1 MSWTCTKTVL
11 TIRKERLCNN
21 PMGWADWMVVNQS
34 LEEELEL
41 ERSVR
46 DVQGCTDEDALKTL
60 CVSLVRTNW
69 HQAKLLKQAVGHIG
83 ELDAS
88 IVASD

>member
-1 MSWTCTKTVL
+1 MD
-11 TIRKERLCNN
+11 
-21 PMGWADWMVVNQS
+21 WAEWMIVNQS

-41 ERSVR
+41 ERNVR

-83 ELDAS
+83 QLDAS
-88 IVASD
+88 MACSD

>member
-1 MSWTCTKTVL
+1 
-11 TIRKERLCNN
+11 
-21 PMGWADWMVVNQS
+21 MGWADWMVVHQS

-41 ERSVR
+41 ERNVR
-46 DVQGCTDEDALKTL
+46 DVQNCSDEDALKSL

-88 IVASD
+88 MVSSD

>member
-1 MSWTCTKTVL
+1 
-11 TIRKERLCNN
+11 
-21 PMGWADWMVVNQS
+21 MGWADWMVVNQS

-41 ERSVR
+41 ERNVR
-46 DVQGCTDEDALKTL
+46 DVQNCDDEDALKTL

-69 HQAKLLKQAVGHIG
+69 HQAKLLRQAVGHIG

-88 IVASD
+88 MVASD

>member
-1 MSWTCTKTVL
+1 
-11 TIRKERLCNN
+11 
-21 PMGWADWMVVNQS
+21 
-34 LEEELEL
+34 L
-41 ERSVR
+41 ERNVR
-46 DVQGCTDEDALKTL
+46 DVQGCSDESALKAL

-69 HQAKLLKQAVGHIG
+69 HQAKLLRQAVGHIG

>member
-1 MSWTCTKTVL
+1 
-11 TIRKERLCNN
+11 
-21 PMGWADWMVVNQS
+21 MGWAEWMIVNQS

-41 ERSVR
+41 ERNVR
-46 DVQGCTDEDALKTL
+46 NVQGCTDEDALKTL

-83 ELDAS
+83 ELDA
-88 IVASD
+88 INTAQE

>member
-1 MSWTCTKTVL
+1 
-11 TIRKERLCNN
+11 
-21 PMGWADWMVVNQS
+21 MGWADWMVVHQS

-41 ERSVR
+41 ERNVR
-46 DVQGCTDEDALKTL
+46 DVQNCSDEDALKSL

-88 IVASD
+88 MSCLD

>member
-1 MSWTCTKTVL
+1 
-11 TIRKERLCNN
+11 
-21 PMGWADWMVVNQS
+21 MGWADWMVIKQS

-41 ERSVR
+41 EKSVR
-46 DVQGCTDEDALKTL
+46 DVQSCDDGDALRTL

-69 HQAKLLKQAVGHIG
+69 HQAKMLQQAVGHIA

-88 IVASD
+88 DAAMVL

>member
-1 MSWTCTKTVL
+1 
-11 TIRKERLCNN
+11 
-21 PMGWADWMVVNQS
+21 MGWADWMIVKQS

-46 DVQGCTDEDALKTL
+46 DVQGCTDESALRAL

-69 HQAKLLKQAVGHIG
+69 HQAKLLRQAVGHIG

-88 IVASD
+88 MLASD

>member
-1 MSWTCTKTVL
+1 
-11 TIRKERLCNN
+11 
-21 PMGWADWMVVNQS
+21 MGWADWMVVTQS
-34 LEEELEL
+34 LDEELAL

-46 DVQGCTDEDALKTL
+46 DVQGCTDESALKAL

-83 ELDAS
+83 QFDES
-88 IVASD
+88 MSWSE

>member
-1 MSWTCTKTVL
+1 
-11 TIRKERLCNN
+11 
-21 PMGWADWMVVNQS
+21 MGWAEWMVVNQS

-41 ERSVR
+41 ERNVR
-46 DVQGCTDEDALKTL
+46 DVQNCTDEDALKTL

-69 HQAKLLKQAVGHIG
+69 HQSKLLKQAVGHIG

-88 IVASD
+88 MSCWS

>member
-1 MSWTCTKTVL
+1 
-11 TIRKERLCNN
+11 
-21 PMGWADWMVVNQS
+21 MGWTDWMVVNQS

-41 ERSVR
+41 ERNVR
-46 DVQGCTDEDALKTL
+46 DVQGCSDESALKAL

-69 HQAKLLKQAVGHIG
+69 HQAKLLKQAVGHID

>member
-1 MSWTCTKTVL
+1 
-11 TIRKERLCNN
+11 
-21 PMGWADWMVVNQS
+21 MGWADWMVVNQS

-41 ERSVR
+41 ERNVR
-46 DVQGCTDEDALKTL
+46 DVQGCSDESALKEL

>member
-1 MSWTCTKTVL
+1 
-11 TIRKERLCNN
+11 
-21 PMGWADWMVVNQS
+21 MGWADWMIVNQS

-46 DVQGCTDEDALKTL
+46 EVQNCGDDDALRAL

-83 ELDAS
+83 EIDAS
-88 IVASD
+88 MNCAD

>member
-1 MSWTCTKTVL
+1 MAFC
-11 TIRKERLCNN
+11 
-21 PMGWADWMVVNQS
+21 DWMVVNQS

-41 ERSVR
+41 ERNVR
-46 DVQGCTDEDALKTL
+46 DVQNCSDEDALKSL

-83 ELDAS
+83 EIDAS
-88 IVASD
+88 MFPSD

>member
-1 MSWTCTKTVL
+1 
-11 TIRKERLCNN
+11 
-21 PMGWADWMVVNQS
+21 MGWTDWMVVNQS

-41 ERSVR
+41 ERNVR
-46 DVQGCTDEDALKTL
+46 DVQGCSDESALKAL

-69 HQAKLLKQAVGHIG
+69 HQAKLLRQAVGHIG

>member
-1 MSWTCTKTVL
+1 
-11 TIRKERLCNN
+11 
-21 PMGWADWMVVNQS
+21 MGWADWMVVDQS

-41 ERSVR
+41 EKNVR
-46 DVQGCTDEDALKTL
+46 DVQSCSDRDALQEL

-69 HQAKLLKQAVGHIG
+69 HQAKLLQQAVGHIA

-88 IVASD
+88 DAAMGL

>member
-1 MSWTCTKTVL
+1 
-11 TIRKERLCNN
+11 
-21 PMGWADWMVVNQS
+21 MGWADWMIVNQS

-41 ERSVR
+41 EKNVR
-46 DVQGCTDEDALKTL
+46 DVQNCTDGDALKSL

-69 HQAKLLKQAVGHIG
+69 HQQKMLRQAVGHIG

-88 IVASD
+88 IALSDS

>member
-1 MSWTCTKTVL
+1 MAWN
-11 TIRKERLCNN
+11 E
-21 PMGWADWMVVNQS
+21 WMVVHQS

-41 ERSVR
+41 ERNVR
-46 DVQGCTDEDALKTL
+46 GVQGCTDGDALKAL

-83 ELDAS
+83 QLDAS
-88 IVASD
+88 MTCYD

>member
-1 MSWTCTKTVL
+1 
-11 TIRKERLCNN
+11 
-21 PMGWADWMVVNQS
+21 MGWADWLIVNQS

-41 ERSVR
+41 ERNVR
-46 DVQGCTDEDALKTL
+46 DVQGCTDESALRAL

-69 HQAKLLKQAVGHIG
+69 HQAKLLRQAVGHIG

-88 IVASD
+88 MLASD

>member
-1 MSWTCTKTVL
+1 M
-11 TIRKERLCNN
+11 
-21 PMGWADWMVVNQS
+21 DWMVVNQS

-41 ERSVR
+41 ERNVR
-46 DVQGCTDEDALKTL
+46 EVQNCGDETALKAL
-60 CVSLVRTNW
+60 CVTLVRTNW

-88 IVASD
+88 MFCSD

>member
-1 MSWTCTKTVL
+1 
-11 TIRKERLCNN
+11 
-21 PMGWADWMVVNQS
+21 MGWAEWMVVNQS

-41 ERSVR
+41 ERNVR
-46 DVQGCTDEDALKTL
+46 DVQNCSDENALKTL

-83 ELDAS
+83 ELDA
-88 IVASD
+88 INTAQG